1 MRLKTK
7 SGVSPARLGL
17 MPQRLVATLIFL
29 AMALALPRPACAGRL
44 GADMIGLF
52 PKDVGEFAY
61 ADLKKARTLKW
72 FPQLQEQLLPDR
84 FRQFEKFLA
93 SAGIDPNTQVDEIAW
108 ALVAEGMS
116 AKSEGTGS
124 DAVPS
129 GEQIAG
135 IALGNFNRDSTEAYF
150 KKQKLPTSNSRG
162 YTLYAFGTG
171 AGAND
176 LFFFFLD
183 SSTAAFGHR
192 SLLEKMIEV
201 RFGGEDGL
209 LRNEKLFPLIN
220 EANGSG
226 VVWMVTN
233 PAYTRL
239 AIRQLAPEIEQ
250 FPEAA
255 KLVMR
260 MQNTIINV
268 DASSGLDAK
277 IQAICGSTEDANT
290 LGQLLQAGFLYKR
303 YQAQKDNPELAQL
316 LDQARVTPGGDRVML
331 RMSLS
336 DDQMTSLI
344 KHNTFAFKM

>member
-1 MRLKTK
+1 MRLTAE
-7 SGVSPARLGL
+7 SGVNLDSVFS
-17 MPQRLVATLIFL
+17 MPHKLTVVVVLL
-29 AMALALPRPACAGRL
+29 ALALALPKPARAGRL

-72 FPQLQEQLLPDR
+72 FPQLQEQVLPDR

-93 SAGIDPNTQVDEIAW
+93 SAGVDPNTQVDEIAW
-108 ALVAEGMS
+108 ALVAEGMN

-124 DAVPS
+124 DVLPA
-129 GEQIAG
+129 GEEIAG
-135 IALGNFNRDSTEAYF
+135 IALGNFTPDSTEAYF
-150 KKQKLPTSNSRG
+150 KRQKLPTFKARG
-162 YTLYAFGTG
+162 YTMYAFGTG
-171 AGAND
+171 SGAND
-176 LFFFFLD
+176 LFFLFID

-192 SLLEKMIEV
+192 SVLERMIEI
-201 RFGGEDGL
+201 RFGGEDSL

-255 KLVMR
+255 KLVTR
-260 MQNTIINV
+260 MQNSIINV
-268 DASSGLDAK
+268 EASSGLDAK

-316 LDQARVTPGGDRVML
+316 LDQARVTPAGDRVTL

-336 DDQMTSLI
+336 DDQMTLLI